1 MGDLIYTIHEGKRYE
16 LYNLVLQNYFGVK
29 LATATITSALV
40 SGKSGELAVLSDG
53 DFEKYIDHE
62 DVTRSC

>member
-1 MGDLIYTIHEGKRYE
+1 MGDLIDTIHEGKRYE
-16 LYNLVLQNYFGVK
+16 LHNLVLQNYFGVK

-62 DVTRSC
+62 DINRSC

>member
-1 MGDLIYTIHEGKRYE
+1 M
-16 LYNLVLQNYFGVK
+16 K
-29 LATATITSALV
+29 LAAATITSALA
-40 SGKSGELAVLSDG
+40 SGKSGELADLSDV

>member
-1 MGDLIYTIHEGKRYE
+1 MGDLIDTIHEGKRYE
-16 LYNLVLQNYFGVK
+16 LHSLVLQNYFGVK

-40 SGKSGELAVLSDG
+40 SSKSGELAVLSDG

-62 DVTRSC
+62 DINRSC